1 MKRFAKLGLLLL
13 VLFGTGCLPN
23 DPGTKGSNS
32 SSNSSRNDLG
42 QHTRA
47 PKEIASNILQ
57 TRVFG
62 EAPMLAER
70 VRSGALP
77 PVSERLPEN
86 PVVIVPMEEIGTYGG
101 TLRRALRN
109 REHLWTLHW

>member
-1 MKRFAKLGLLLL
+1 
-13 VLFGTGCLPN
+13 
-23 DPGTKGSNS
+23 
-32 SSNSSRNDLG
+32 
-42 QHTRA
+42 
-47 PKEIASNILQ
+47 
-57 TRVFG
+57 
-62 EAPMLAER
+62 MLTER